1 MLYDATMSVVSDL
14 NICDFFSGGG
24 TSEERSR
31 VMLAILKGGEVCDV
45 YNFLL
50 DYESKG
56 IVEKIAA
63 VGIELISDKLASL
76 FGPSAGCGMML
87 DTSSSG
93 GITNRIIKKI
103 KTLGSDRKE
112 IEKKLINKAIHGD
125 YDDLMDYVYPVCKYL
140 SAHFKDYDDNEY
152 FTLPEVQS
160 DAFVKLSEKDG
171 AFIKN
176 FQPEKSSIKTW
187 LTVCLFRD
195 LDKKRQAIERDRER
209 YVSMDKPLA
218 SADSEVTLADV
229 LPDKEQPSCV
239 VRDNLLK
246 RLLAAMDDVLERK
259 IIQYRW
265 IDNRSAKSIAQ
276 EMGWSTAKVYR
287 TEKTGLQTLQRL
299 AQEMDAM

>member
-1 MLYDATMSVVSDL
+1 MAAVSNL
-14 NICDFFSGGG
+14 NICEFFSGGG

-50 DYESKG
+50 DSESKG

-63 VGIELISDKLASL
+63 VGIELISNKLASL
-76 FGPSAGCGMML
+76 FGPSAGCGMTL

-125 YDDLMDYVYPVCKYL
+125 YDDLMDYVYPVCQYL

-152 FTLPEVQS
+152 FSLPEVQS
-160 DAFVKLSEKDG
+160 DAFVKISEKDG

-187 LTVCLFRD
+187 LSVCLFRD
-195 LDKKRQAIERDRER
+195 LDKKRQAIDNDRSIL
-209 YVSMDKPLA
+209 VSLNKPLA
-218 SADSEVTLADV
+218 SADSGVTLADV
-229 LPDKEQPSCV
+229 LPDDEPPPYDEQEK
-239 VRDNLLK
+239 LLHC
-246 RLLAAMDDVLERK
+246 LLAAMDDAQEK
-259 IIQYRW
+259 MIIDYRW
-265 IDNRSAKSIAQ
+265 IKNRSVTSIA
-276 EMGWSTAKVYR
+276 EELGWSTARVYR
-287 TEKTGLQTLQRL
+287 TEKAGLDSLRQL
-299 AQEMDAM
+299 ARKMELL

>member
-1 MLYDATMSVVSDL
+1 MTVVSDL

-50 DYESKG
+50 DSESKG

-76 FGPSAGCGMML
+76 FGPSAGCGMTL

-93 GITNRIIKKI
+93 GITGRIFNKI
-103 KTLGSDRKE
+103 KSLGIDQKE

-125 YDDLMDYVYPVCKYL
+125 YDDLMDYVYPVCQYL

-152 FTLPEVQS
+152 FSLPEVQS
-160 DAFVKLSEKDG
+160 DAFVKISEKDG

-187 LTVCLFRD
+187 LSVCLFRD

-209 YVSMDKPLA
+209 HVSMDKPLA
-218 SADSEVTLADV
+218 SADSGVTLADV
-229 LPDKEQPSCV
+229 LPDDEPPPYDEQEK
-239 VRDNLLK
+239 LLHC
-246 RLLAAMDDVLERK
+246 LLAAMDDAQEK
-259 IIQYRW
+259 MIIAYRW
-265 IDNRSAKSIAQ
+265 VQNRSVKSIAQ
-276 EMGWSTAKVYR
+276 ELGWSTAKVYR
-287 TEKTGLQTLQRL
+287 MEKNGLQTLQRL
-299 AQEMDAM
+299 AQKMDAAC